1 MNIFLDNK
9 GKNSF
14 NLDEWIESNKRP
26 ISRASILCLDD
37 IINCLGDK
45 INNYSEKFL
54 PLIMKK
60 LSDNNIDENLKPNL
74 LLF

>member
-1 MNIFLDNK
+1 MNVFLGGE

-14 NLDEWIESNKRP
+14 DLDEWIESNDRP
-26 ISRASILCLDD
+26 ISRASVLCLDD

-45 INNYSEKFL
+45 INNYSENFL